1 MAEEQESLTAFGRM
15 LLVFLTTDLV
25 FPSRVA
31 GVAARVGARME
42 TVVGGRALLE
52 KLREAE
58 TADTLVLLDLSTAQI
73 DPAQLIATLKIQS
86 PPPRAIIAFG
96 PHVHE
101 AKLAAART
109 AGCDLVLSR
118 GQFDAQIGAILEQFV
133 AH

>member
-1 MAEEQESLTAFGRM
+1 M
-15 LLVFLTTDLV
+15 LIAFLTTDLV

-31 GVAARVGARME
+31 GVAAKIGARIE
-42 TVVGGRALLE
+42 TATSESVLLA
-52 KLREAE
+52 KLRA
-58 TADTLVLLDLSTAQI
+58 TGAADTLVVLDLSTAGTE
-73 DPAQLIATLKIQS
+73 PAQVVAAIKTQS

-118 GQFDAQIGAILEQFV
+118 GQFDAQIGTILEQF
-133 AH
+133 ADH